1 MILVN
6 LNPYMIRTK
15 VWNIEVDLVLNKYFD
30 WHLIQFI
37 KDNNLQL
44 GDNIIEKQE
53 QTKQK

>member
-1 MILVN
+1 
-6 LNPYMIRTK
+6 MIRTK